1 MIRSSKTDLSNP
13 KGEMTMFKNDDYYS
27 VAVEFAIKW
36 RRDTVILLAQID
48 YLTALTGESLDPEDA
63 ALVEQIR
70 ATTAL

>member
-1 MIRSSKTDLSNP
+1 
-13 KGEMTMFKNDDYYS
+13 MTMFKNDDYYS